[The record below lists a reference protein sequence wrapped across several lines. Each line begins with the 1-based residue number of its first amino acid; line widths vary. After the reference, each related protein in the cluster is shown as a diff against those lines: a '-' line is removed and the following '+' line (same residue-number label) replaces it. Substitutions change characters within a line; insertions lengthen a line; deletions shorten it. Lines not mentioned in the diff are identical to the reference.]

1 LSGTRRAPIVAR
13 IFADPAMP
21 APLIRNRRQAVVE
34 CESEIA
40 CAERAIEDGA
50 FDQALIHA
58 GNAERL
64 ALALEKRPYLRQTG
78 RALELLAEPVR
89 AATLFAIAER
99 LEKRAAP
106 PEWDGEALDGT
117 LLIEERK
124 QHLGRP
130 LHGARLIEDASRKV
144 RRCIVLAEKRLV
156 PLFRRS
162 FPQAEIL
169 PHGDGD
175 EALIAQADAVAGY
188 HTLTRHIGRDPETL
202 RASFRPL
209 RPDPDATR
217 RLRAA
222 YLAQGRPLIGISWA
236 SANSGKALPSLA
248 DWSWFLA
255 SLDAVFVSLQ
265 YGDVSAD
272 AAELTR
278 ASRRTLIVDES
289 VDSLVDLDLYAAQVA
304 ACDAVVTIS
313 NTAAHMAGAL
323 GVKTF
328 LIYDNTLRLIW
339 PVGRE
344 DIAWYPRM
352 TVLRRN
358 GREWRGVFDDVRE
371 RLNRDVA

>member
-1 LSGTRRAPIVAR
+1 
-13 IFADPAMP
+13 MP
-21 APLIRNRRQAVVE
+21 ALSNRNRRQAVVE

-64 ALALEKRPYLRQTG
+64 ALALKKRPYLRQAG
-78 RALELLAEPVR
+78 RALEMLAEPVR

-99 LEKRAAP
+99 LEKREAP

-117 LLIEERK
+117 LVIEERK

-130 LHGARLIEDASRKV
+130 LHGARLIEEASRNV
-144 RRCIVLAEKRLV
+144 RRCVVLAEKRLV

-188 HTLTRHIGRDPETL
+188 HTLTRHIGHDAENL
-202 RASFRPL
+202 RAAFRPL

-217 RLRAA
+217 RLRTA
-222 YLAQGRPLIGISWA
+222 YLARGRPLIGISW
-236 SANSGKALPSLA
+236 SSTNSGKALPSLG
-248 DWSWFLA
+248 DWSGFLA
-255 SLDAVFVSLQ
+255 SVDAVFVSLQ

-278 ASRRTLIVDES
+278 ASGRALIVDES

-352 TVLRRN
+352 TILRRN
-358 GREWRGVFDDVRE
+358 GREWRDVFEDVRE
-371 RLNRDVA
+371 RLKRDVA

>member
-1 LSGTRRAPIVAR
+1 
-13 IFADPAMP
+13 MP
-21 APLIRNRRQAVVE
+21 ARSKRRQAVTE

-40 CAERAIEDGA
+40 SAERAIEAGE
-50 FDQALIHA
+50 FDKALIHA

-64 ALALEKRPYLRQTG
+64 ALALKKRPYLRQAG
-78 RALELLAEPVR
+78 RVLELLAEPVR

-99 LEKRAAP
+99 LEKRDAP
-106 PEWDGEALDGT
+106 SEWNGEALDGT
-117 LLIEERK
+117 LVIEERK

-130 LHGARLIEDASRKV
+130 LHGARLIEEASRKV
-144 RRCIVLAEKRLV
+144 KRCVVFAEKRLV

-175 EALIAQADAVAGY
+175 EALIAQADALAGY

-202 RASFRPL
+202 RASFHPL
-209 RPDPDATR
+209 LPDPDTTR
-217 RLRAA
+217 RLRTA
-222 YLAQGRPLIGISWA
+222 YLAHGRPLIGISWA
-236 SANSGKALPSLA
+236 STNSGKALPSLG
-248 DWSWFLA
+248 DWSAFLA
-255 SLDAVFVSLQ
+255 SVDAVFVSLQ
-265 YGDVSAD
+265 YGDVRAD

-278 ASRRTLIVDES
+278 ASGRTLIVDGS
-289 VDSLVDLDLYAAQVA
+289 VDSLTDLDLYAAQVA

-313 NTAAHMAGAL
+313 NTCSHMAGAL

-344 DIAWYPRM
+344 DIAWYPHM
-352 TVLRRN
+352 TILRRN
-358 GREWRGVFDDVRE
+358 GREWRDVFEDVRE
-371 RLNRDVA
+371 RLKRDVA